1 VIVTCNP
8 KVLFVPSSSM
18 LFFPPNVAALLL
30 LLLLL
35 VSILFALLLVDE
47 LSINVPRLA
56 RKRSACLGTNR
67 WRSPAGPS
75 SSSFDVPRIYYYPT
89 QYVTPD
95 GRDSANRN
103 ITLTVKTLHKRYV
116 YILEWSSALVD
127 PLRPGVSVL
136 VSTAETESSAAAAAA
151 SNGSKR
157 EPLLLRPSV
166 LASRYGCRYAV
177 NAGPFERDGKFVG
190 SVVSNGRV
198 RQYKPPSADYV
209 GFGVTEPRAN
219 ATSSWVVGSLSTVDE
234 LESLRDFVTGFGWLV
249 YQGRDVVVEP
259 DDEERTG
266 AARAPRTAIGVTT
279 HGSLVVVVADGCEKW
294 CVSQQ
299 GTCPSSRRLGLC
311 PTGVLVLALLAWAL
325 LADE

>member
-1 VIVTCNP
+1 MFTKCCSHF
-8 KVLFVPSSSM
+8 VLPSSKM
-18 LFFPPNVAALLL
+18 LFPANVASL

-47 LSINVPRLA
+47 LSITVPRLA
-56 RKRSACLGTNR
+56 RERSVRLGTNR

-75 SSSFDVPRIYYYPT
+75 PSSFDVPRIYPT

-95 GRDSANRN
+95 GMDSANRN
-103 ITLTVKTLHKRYV
+103 ITLTVKTLHKISV

-136 VSTAETESSAAAAAA
+136 VSTAETESSTTTAA

-177 NAGPFERDGKFVG
+177 NAGPFERDGKPVG
-190 SVVSNGRV
+190 SVVSNGGV
-198 RQYKPPSADYV
+198 RQYEPPCAAHV
-209 GFGVTEPRAN
+209 GFGVTEPRPN

-259 DDEERTG
+259 DDEERAG
-266 AARAPRTAIGVTT
+266 AARAPRTAMGVTA

-311 PTGVLVLALLAWAL
+311 RNGVLVLALLAWSL